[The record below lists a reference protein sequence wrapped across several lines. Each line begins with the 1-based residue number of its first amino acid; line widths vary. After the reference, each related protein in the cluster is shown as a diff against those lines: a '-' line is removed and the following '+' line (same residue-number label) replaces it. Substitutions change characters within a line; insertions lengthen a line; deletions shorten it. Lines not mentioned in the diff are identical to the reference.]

1 VNKPLVF
8 CVLRFLKIILSPFIQ
23 AGEPEYA
30 WVSRHT
36 WQSWRER
43 YKKNAERLDKT
54 IAVIVEQKRP
64 QPGEKGQYGY
74 VRQAEETQKRS
85 RKRKIHTVEEV
96 PQTDQPVHTVIV
108 AGPSH
113 VHAPMVPPEMN
124 IPTLGPSV
132 TTLHE
137 STRMGNPFSVVIAP
151 SSTAIPMEDPIRD
164 SPAEEE
170 LEDDETDWAVRI
182 GNAPPPAWS
191 KMSSPDEENFAIRKK
206 RARKK
211 LLFFYSVNP
220 NRLISLL
227 HSEPTTSTSDMH
239 GEQVG
244 HEKPSLPPTD
254 LLTIATLHVID
265 IGMRDIAKE
274 FRFTIEEVKEYY
286 DKCADMLKTRSRF
299 QRMREELSARFPVDP
314 Q

>member
-1 VNKPLVF
+1 M
-8 CVLRFLKIILSPFIQ
+8 LSPFQ
-23 AGEPEYA
+23 AGEPEFA

-43 YKKNAERLDKT
+43 YKKNAERLDKM
-54 IAVIVEQKRP
+54 IAAIVEQKRP

-74 VRQAEETQKRS
+74 VRQAEETQKLR

-96 PQTDQPVHTVIV
+96 PQTDQPVHTAIV

-113 VHAPMVPPEMN
+113 QHAPMVLPKAN
-124 IPTLGPSV
+124 TPTLDPSV
-132 TTLHE
+132 TTPHE
-137 STRMGNPFSVVIAP
+137 STRMGNPFSLVSAP
-151 SSTAIPMEDPIRD
+151 SSTAIPMEDPIKK
-164 SPAEEE
+164 SPTEEE
-170 LEDDETDWAVRI
+170 LEGDETEWAVRI

-191 KMSSPDEENFAIRKK
+191 KTSSQDEGNPAIRKK

-211 LLFFYSVNP
+211 LVFFFYLVNP
-220 NRLISLL
+220 NRLINPS
-227 HSEPTTSTSDMH
+227 HSEPMPSTSDMH
-239 GEQVG
+239 DEQVG
-244 HEKPSLPPTD
+244 DEQLPLPPTD
-254 LLTIATLHVID
+254 LLTIAALHVID

-286 DKCADMLKTRSRF
+286 DKCADMLKTRLRF
-299 QRMREELSARFPVDP
+299 QRMREELSARFPDDP